1 LAKCKYY
8 FAYFQLFIYFSNN
21 LPILSAILTI
31 IHPILAIIA
40 FYLQNYNFTE
50 LKSPTFLMAP
60 EKQCEI
66 GKIPW

>member
-31 IHPILAIIA
+31 IHPIFGNYRVLVAK
-40 FYLQNYNFTE
+40 LQFHE